1 MACRVCS
8 SLTLL
13 LSLLVGVL
21 CVSTTVQQPPP
32 ITPTYQPINVVNQA
46 NVYELF
52 YDLTNRVECDN
63 YTDYYSQY
71 GWPVVQAAD
80 DFVLPSYATLPTP
93 NHMSSDCTALAFTF
107 ATIRWRQDL
116 DPVSVT
122 LQLFYNNASSNGPQN
137 TPFFSRTTCAPNAT
151 TTTTNCGWDPRL
163 RAVLNTTL
171 VLTNGDLAD
180 DGVTRFSLSNQSLLP
195 VGRRLWVSFFAT
207 VPMHYAR
214 NLLTSNSLFWMTLNN
229 KTGSTPV
236 LAQFATNGVANQH
249 YRYRNRQKLYYNA
262 SQWVDATFIQPLLG
276 VRTTTFN
283 MAWRADLICAY
294 IPPITDAPTNTQP
307 PTAVPTTATTTTEAP
322 TEEPTNEPTAETT
335 AEPTTEPSTTA
346 EPTTNANE
354 TNTTTVSPTAAVD
367 TNGTVPWWYEK
378 YMADRRTQIIVF
390 SVLGTLF
397 LLVLCVICCYCAKRR
412 GWFRRKNKILVDEE
426 LDRSRQDE
434 IELTNRTGYKDY
446 NPLHHQQQDAS
457 TSASSHTADL
467 KLTSRDFYT
476 PVDLEAT
483 LTGDE
488 NDDHDQS
495 VRDFLNNIVP
505 TQPTYGNNSA
515 PTNNNRS
522 RKSKDD

>member
-1 MACRVCS
+1 MECRVCPL
-8 SLTLL
+8 LTLL
-13 LSLLVGVL
+13 LSLLLSVL
-21 CVSTTVQQPPP
+21 CVSATVQQPPP
-32 ITPTYQPINVVNQA
+32 ITPTYQPINVLNQA

-52 YDLTNRVECDN
+52 YDLSNHVECDN
-63 YTDYYSQY
+63 YTDYFSQY
-71 GWPVVQAAD
+71 GWPVVQAVD

-93 NHMSSDCTALAFTF
+93 NHMSSDCIGLSFTF
-107 ATIRWRQDL
+107 ATLRWKQDL
-116 DPVSVT
+116 DPVSIT
-122 LQLFYNNASSNGPQN
+122 LQLFYNNASTNGPQN

-151 TTTTNCGWDPRL
+151 SCAWDTRL
-163 RAVLNTTL
+163 RAAINTTL
-171 VLTNGDLAD
+171 VLTNGDMAD

-214 NLLTSNSLFWMTLNN
+214 NLLSSNSLFWMTLNN
-229 KTGSTPV
+229 KTGSAPV
-236 LAQFATNGVANQH
+236 LAQFPTNGVPNQH
-249 YRYRNRQKLYYNA
+249 YRYRNRQKLFYNA

-294 IPPITDAPTNTQP
+294 IPPITNAPTNAQP
-307 PTAVPTTATTTTEAP
+307 PTGVPTQVPTGEPTSEPTTAT
-322 TEEPTNEPTAETT
+322 
-335 AEPTTEPSTTA
+335 PTTG
-346 EPTTNANE
+346 NE
-354 TNTTTVSPTAAVD
+354 TNTTTVSPTAAAD
-367 TNGTVPWWYEK
+367 TNGTAWWYEK
-378 YMADRRTQIIVF
+378 YMADRRTQIIVY

-446 NPLHHQQQDAS
+446 NPLHHQQAVS
-457 TSASSHTADL
+457 TSASSSSHHTSDTR
-467 KLTSRDFYT
+467 LTARDFYT

-488 NDDHDQS
+488 NDDHDRS
-495 VRDFLNNIVP
+495 MRDFLNNIVP
-505 TQPTYGNNSA
+505 TQPNYT
-515 PTNNNRS
+515 TNNNNTS